1 MDLGRAAN
9 MPKMTEMEA
18 QKTPEANPMG
28 TMRLPIAFAA
38 VVLALTVVLLGVGQ
52 VLIGQRQSSIS
63 ELQNQQAAVTR
74 IRESAIAS
82 FAWVQSWRMNSTPGI
97 EQRAAL
103 LAQMNERDKEVEL
116 LTKSAPAGL
125 EARVEEVRLAWSQV
139 SQALEALLE
148 AEPEQAGRA
157 QEVSLAAQNSLHAAA
172 AALETGLAKE
182 VGEDSRRIGL
192 VSIVTSLLV
201 ALILLVPGV
210 LSIGFFTRK
219 HRQVVRELSESEAQ
233 HLRANERLTAVHAK
247 LEDKMEELEAALDE
261 SSGQAALFQ
270 YASIRFQQLFGGLP
284 VGCLTYDRD
293 GCIQEWNDAMTEITS
308 LRGFEV
314 CLQPISS
321 VFKPGAQQRD
331 VMPTVQSVIRQGSR
345 QSFEWTFDLDG
356 RTKAVL
362 CSTYPLR
369 SMDGE
374 ILGGILSVVDIDDS
388 KRAQIA
394 LKESEARFRDVT
406 EAAGEYVWETDTSGR
421 LTFITERVRSVL
433 GLGPEQILGKRW
445 ADLSGS
451 GRPDEAALLWAGLT
465 GDGAPFRD
473 VDFEIVDCHGEAK
486 WHRLTGTPIRNE
498 DGRLGG
504 YRGTGLDIT
513 RQKQA
518 EQSLKESEQRL
529 DLAVQVADLGLWDWD
544 IANDVVHRNGH
555 WHRILGFQPHEV
567 DDTHHGFQEL
577 LHPDDREMVAQA
589 IEDHM
594 ASNSFTLDITYRMK
608 HKRDGWI
615 WVHDLGQVVERDADQ
630 NPIRAVGLYRNV
642 NRARLAEEEIL
653 NKNAQLEQQ
662 RQQLEDA
669 NAMLADLAT
678 KDGLTGLKNHKAFQ
692 EHLAKQFGR
701 AKEHGSPLSVVLLD
715 VDQFKQFN
723 DSFGHPAGDVVL
735 KKVAMLLE
743 REARGTDL
751 IARYGGEEF
760 VVVLDRTDEE
770 GALRIAERFRKA
782 IEGEDWEHRSVT
794 ASFGVASLDESADT
808 KQDLVD
814 RADAA
819 LYASKRSGRNR
830 VTHWAAIRQDQAA

>member
-1 MDLGRAAN
+1 MKG
-9 MPKMTEMEA
+9 MEA
-18 QKTPEANPMG
+18 RKTSEANPRG
-28 TMRLPIAFAA
+28 TLRLPIAFAA
-38 VVLALTVVLLGVGQ
+38 LVLALTVALLAVGQ
-52 VLIGQRQSSIS
+52 VLIAQRQSSIVD
-63 ELQNQQAAVTR
+63 LQNQQAAVSR
-74 IRESAIAS
+74 IQESAVAS
-82 FAWVQSWRMNSTPGI
+82 LASVQSWRMNSSLDMNL
-97 EQRAAL
+97 RSAL
-103 LAQMNERDKEVEL
+103 VAQMSERQDDL
-116 LTKSAPAGL
+116 NLMADQAPENL
-125 EARVEEVRLAWSQV
+125 KARAEEVRLAWSHV
-139 SQALEALLE
+139 SLALADLMDSDQQTEA
-148 AEPEQAGRA
+148 QA
-157 QEVSLAAQNSLHAAA
+157 QELALAAQNSLNTSAAA
-172 AALETGLAKE
+172 YEAGLAKE
-182 VGEDSRRIGL
+182 VAEDSQRIGL
-192 VSIVTSLLV
+192 ISTITTCSV
-201 ALILLVPGV
+201 ALILMVPGV
-210 LSIGFFTRK
+210 LSIGFLTRK
-219 HRQVVRELSESEAQ
+219 HRKVVKELSESEAQ

-261 SSGQAALFQ
+261 SSGQASLFQ

-331 VMPTVQSVIRQGSR
+331 VMPTMQSVIRHGSR
-345 QSFEWTFDLDG
+345 QSFEWTFDING
-356 RTKAVL
+356 SPKAVL

-374 ILGGILSVVDIDDS
+374 ILGGILSVVDINES
-388 KRAQIA
+388 KKAQLA

-406 EAAGEYVWETDTSGR
+406 EAAGEYVWETDASGR

-433 GLGPEQILGKRW
+433 GLGPEQLIGKRW
-445 ADLSGS
+445 SDLSGS

-465 GDGAPFRD
+465 TDGAPFRD
-473 VDFEIVDCHGEAK
+473 IDFEIVDCHGEAK
-486 WHRLTGTPIRNE
+486 WHRLTGTPIRQEN
-498 DGRLGG
+498 GRLAG

-518 EQSLKESEQRL
+518 EQSLKESERRL

-567 DDTHHGFQEL
+567 EETHDGFQGL
-577 LHPDDREMVAQA
+577 LHPDDRQLVTKA
-589 IEDHM
+589 IEEHL
-594 ASNSFTLDITYRMK
+594 SSHSLTLDITYRMR

-615 WVHDLGQVVERDADQ
+615 WVHDVGQVVERDADQ
-630 NPIRAVGLYRNV
+630 NPVRAVGLYRNV

-653 NKNAQLEQQ
+653 AKNAQLEEQ

-735 KKVAMLLE
+735 KRVAMLLE

-782 IEGEDWEHRSVT
+782 IEGEDWEHRQVT
-794 ASFGVASLDESADT
+794 ASFGVASLDETADT
-808 KQDLVD
+808 KQDMVD

-819 LYASKRSGRNR
+819 LYASKRNGRNR